1 MSEMERE
8 PWTNGE
14 SGSGAIHDSEP
25 QSGPGPGNERK
36 RTRSSSSDSNRSG
49 DGAATL
55 QKKAKVTVK
64 LCDETAH
71 TYIEGLHTSLR
82 GT

>member
-14 SGSGAIHDSEP
+14 SGSGAIHDQEP
-25 QSGPGPGNERK
+25 QIGPGNERK
-36 RTRSSSSDSNRSG
+36 RTRSSSGDSNRSG
-49 DGAATL
+49 DGATAL

-64 LCDETAH
+64 M
-71 TYIEGLHTSLR
+71 S
-82 GT
+82 